1 MKPENKNKEI
11 KSKEIKGR
19 SLLYDAMRR
28 IYRNKLA
35 MIMFVILAIYILMA
49 LYSVLNIGHI
59 YELSTQHIEDVNRSF
74 VPPFQDRSAPFG
86 TDIFGRNVLYRA
98 VYGSKISMYLGFL
111 TLLIQI
117 PIAILMGAL
126 SGYYGGFIDD
136 AIQYLMSIIYSI
148 PGLIIIL
155 AFILLVGPSFLTIAL
170 AFALTGWVGLARVIR
185 GAFMQ
190 AREFEYVLAART
202 LGAKDGRIIFKHI
215 LPNVFHYVIISS
227 ILTFAGVIMSEVLLA
242 YLGLSVVGVPT
253 WGTMIADA
261 SQEVSAGRWQN
272 FLGAVPFI
280 WLFILALN
288 LIGDALRDALDPR
301 LRNL

>member
-1 MKPENKNKEI
+1 MQ
-11 KSKEIKGR
+11 EIKGR
-19 SLLYDAMRR
+19 SLLFDAARR

-35 MIMFVILAIYILMA
+35 MIMFIILFMYILMA
-49 LYSVLNIGHI
+49 LYSVLNIGNI
-59 YELSTQHIEDVNRSF
+59 AELATSHKLEDVNRSF
-74 VPPFQDRSAPFG
+74 VPPLTDKSAPFG
-86 TDIFGRNVLYRA
+86 TDIFGRNVLIRA
-98 VYGSKISMYLGFL
+98 VYGAKISMYLGFL
-111 TLLIQI
+111 TILIQI
-117 PIAILMGAL
+117 PIAILFGSLA
-126 SGYYGGFIDD
+126 GYYGGFIDD
-136 AIQYLMSIIYSI
+136 AIQYIMSIIYSI

-170 AFALTGWVGLARVIR
+170 AFALTGWVGLARIIR

-215 LPNVFHYVIISS
+215 LPNVFHYVIISA

-242 YLGLSVVGVPT
+242 FLGLSIVGVPT

-272 FLGAVPFI
+272 FIGAVPFI

>member
-1 MKPENKNKEI
+1 MEVV
-11 KSKEIKGR
+11 KGR
-19 SLLYDAMRR
+19 SLLFDAARR
-28 IYRNKLA
+28 IYRNRLA
-35 MIMFVILAIYILMA
+35 MIMFVIIFIYILMA
-49 LYSVLNIGHI
+49 LYSAFNVGHI
-59 YELSTQHIEDVNRSF
+59 FELATNHIEDVNRSF
-74 VPPFQDRSAPFG
+74 VPPFQDKSAPCG

-111 TLLIQI
+111 TILIQI
-117 PIAILMGAL
+117 PIAIIMGAL
-126 SGYYGGFIDD
+126 AGYYGGFIDD
-136 AIQYLMSIIYSI
+136 AIQYLMSIIYSV

-155 AFILLVGPSFLTIAL
+155 AFILLMGPSFLTIAL

-190 AREFEYVLAART
+190 AKEFEYVLAART

-215 LPNVFHYVIISS
+215 LPNVFHYVIISA

-242 YLGLSVVGVPT
+242 YLGLSIVGVPT

>member
-1 MKPENKNKEI
+1 MEMV
-11 KSKEIKGR
+11 KGR
-19 SLLYDAMRR
+19 SLLFDAARR

-35 MIMFVILAIYILMA
+35 MVMFVIIFLYVLMA
-49 LYSVLNIGHI
+49 IGSALNFGGI
-59 YELSTQHIEDVNRSF
+59 YQLATEHIEDVNRSF
-74 VPPFQDRSAPFG
+74 VPIGQDRSAPFG

-98 VYGSKISMYLGFL
+98 IYGSKISMYLGFL
-111 TLLIQI
+111 TIAI
-117 PIAILMGAL
+117 MVPIAIIMGSL
-126 SGYYGGFIDD
+126 SGYYGGFVDD

-148 PGLIIIL
+148 PGMIIIL
-155 AFILLVGPSFLTIAL
+155 AFIYLVGPSFLNIAL

-242 YLGLSVVGVPT
+242 YLGLSIVGVPT

-261 SQEVSAGRWQN
+261 TQEVSAGRWQN
-272 FLGAVPFI
+272 FVGAVPFI

>member
-1 MKPENKNKEI
+1 MDLENK
-11 KSKEIKGR
+11 KEIKGR
-19 SLLYDAMRR
+19 SLLADAARR
-28 IYRNKLA
+28 LYRNRLA
-35 MIMFVILAIYILMA
+35 MVMFVILFIYIIMA
-49 LYSVLNIGHI
+49 LISVFNIFDIETLATKHV
-59 YELSTQHIEDVNRSF
+59 EDVNMSF
-74 VPPFQDRSAPFG
+74 IPPFTDRANPLG
-86 TDIFGRNVLYRA
+86 TDIFGRNVLIRA
-98 VYGSKISMYLGFL
+98 VYGTKISMYLGFL
-111 TLLIQI
+111 TIALMV
-117 PIAILMGAL
+117 PIAIFFGSIA
-126 SGYYGGFIDD
+126 GYYGGVLDD
-136 AIQYLMSIIYSI
+136 AIQYLMSVIYSI

-155 AFILLVGPSFLTIAL
+155 AFILLLGPSFLNIAL

-185 GAFMQ
+185 GSFMQ
-190 AREFEYVLAART
+190 AREFEYVLAAKT

-215 LPNVFHYVIISS
+215 LPNVFHYVIISA

-242 YLGLSVVGVPT
+242 YLGLSIVGVPT

-280 WLFILALN
+280 WVFVLALN

>member
-1 MKPENKNKEI
+1 MQ
-11 KSKEIKGR
+11 EIKGR
-19 SLLYDAMRR
+19 SLLHDAARR
-28 IYRNKLA
+28 IYRKKLA
-35 MIMFVILAIYILMA
+35 MVMFIVLAIYILMA

-59 YELSTQHIEDVNRSF
+59 HELATTHKLEDINRSF
-74 VPPFQDRSAPFG
+74 LPPGKDRSAPLG

-117 PIAILMGAL
+117 PIAIIMGAL

-136 AIQYLMSIIYSI
+136 AIQYIMSIIYSI

-215 LPNVFHYVIISS
+215 LPNVFHYVIISA

-242 YLGLSVVGVPT
+242 YLGLSIVGVPT

-261 SQEVSAGRWQN
+261 AQEVSANRWQN
-272 FLGAVPFI
+272 FIAAVPFI

>member
-1 MKPENKNKEI
+1 MEMV
-11 KSKEIKGR
+11 KGR
-19 SLLYDAMRR
+19 SLLFDAARR

-35 MIMFVILAIYILMA
+35 MVMFVIIFLYVLMA
-49 LYSVLNIGHI
+49 IGSALNIGGI
-59 YELSTQHIEDVNRSF
+59 YQLATEHIEDVNRSF
-74 VPPFQDRSAPFG
+74 VPIGQDRSAPFG

-98 VYGSKISMYLGFL
+98 IYGSKISMYLGFL
-111 TLLIQI
+111 TIAI
-117 PIAILMGAL
+117 MVPIAIIMGSL
-126 SGYYGGFIDD
+126 SGYYGGFVDD

-148 PGLIIIL
+148 PGMIIIL
-155 AFILLVGPSFLTIAL
+155 AFILLVGPSFLNIAL

-242 YLGLSVVGVPT
+242 YLGLSIVGVPT

-261 SQEVSAGRWQN
+261 TQEVSAGRWQN
-272 FLGAVPFI
+272 FVGAVPFI

-288 LIGDALRDALDPR
+288 LIGDALRDELDPR

>member
-1 MKPENKNKEI
+1 MEVV
-11 KSKEIKGR
+11 KGR
-19 SLLYDAMRR
+19 SLLFDAARR
-28 IYRNKLA
+28 IYRNRLA
-35 MIMFVILAIYILMA
+35 MIMFVIIFIYILMA
-49 LYSVLNIGHI
+49 LYSAFNVGHI
-59 YELSTQHIEDVNRSF
+59 FELATNHIEDVNRSF
-74 VPPFQDRSAPFG
+74 VPPFQDKSAPLG

-111 TLLIQI
+111 TILIQI
-117 PIAILMGAL
+117 PIAIIMGDLA
-126 SGYYGGFIDD
+126 GYYGGFIDD
-136 AIQYLMSIIYSI
+136 AIQYLMSIIYSV

-155 AFILLVGPSFLTIAL
+155 AFILLMGPSFLTIAL

-190 AREFEYVLAART
+190 AKEFEYVLAART

-215 LPNVFHYVIISS
+215 LPNVFHYVIISA

-242 YLGLSVVGVPT
+242 YLGLSIVGVPT

>member
-1 MKPENKNKEI
+1 MEA
-11 KSKEIKGR
+11 IKGR
-19 SLLYDAMRR
+19 SLLYDAARR
-28 IYRNKLA
+28 IYRNRLA
-35 MIMFVILAIYILMA
+35 MVMFIVLFIYILMA
-49 LYSVLNIGHI
+49 LYSALNMGGI
-59 YELSTQHIEDVNRSF
+59 YNLATNHIEDVNRSF
-74 VPPFQDRSAPFG
+74 VPPFQDKSAPFG

-111 TLLIQI
+111 TILIEI
-117 PIAILMGAL
+117 PIAIIMGAL
-126 SGYYGGFIDD
+126 AGYYGGFIDD

-148 PGLIIIL
+148 PGMIIIL

-215 LPNVFHYVIISS
+215 LPNVFHYVIISA

-242 YLGLSVVGVPT
+242 YLGLSIVGVPT

>member
-1 MKPENKNKEI
+1 
-11 KSKEIKGR
+11 
-19 SLLYDAMRR
+19 
-28 IYRNKLA
+28 
-35 MIMFVILAIYILMA
+35 
-49 LYSVLNIGHI
+49 
-59 YELSTQHIEDVNRSF
+59 
-74 VPPFQDRSAPFG
+74 
-86 TDIFGRNVLYRA
+86 
-98 VYGSKISMYLGFL
+98 MYLGFL
-111 TLLIQI
+111 TILIEI
-117 PIAILMGAL
+117 PIAIIMGAL
-126 SGYYGGFIDD
+126 AGYYGGFIDD

-148 PGLIIIL
+148 PGMIVIL

-215 LPNVFHYVIISS
+215 LPNVFHYVIISA

-242 YLGLSVVGVPT
+242 YLGLSIVGVPT

-261 SQEVSAGRWQN
+261 TQEVSAGRWQN

>member
-1 MKPENKNKEI
+1 MQQT
-11 KSKEIKGR
+11 KEIKGR
-19 SLLYDAMRR
+19 SLIKDAARR

-35 MIMFVILAIYILMA
+35 MAMFAILFIYILMA
-49 LYSVLNIGHI
+49 IYSALNIGGI
-59 YELSTQHIEDVNRSF
+59 YELATHHIEDVERSF

-111 TLLIQI
+111 TILLMV
-117 PIAILMGAL
+117 PIAIIMGSL

-148 PGLIIIL
+148 PGMIVIL

-202 LGAKDGRIIFKHI
+202 LGARDGRIIFKHI

-242 YLGLSVVGVPT
+242 YLGLSIVGVPT

-280 WLFILALN
+280 WLFILSLN

>member
-1 MKPENKNKEI
+1 MEVV
-11 KSKEIKGR
+11 KGR
-19 SLLYDAMRR
+19 SLLFDAARR
-28 IYRNKLA
+28 IYRNRLA
-35 MIMFVILAIYILMA
+35 MIMFVIIFIYILMA
-49 LYSVLNIGHI
+49 LYSAFNVGHI
-59 YELSTQHIEDVNRSF
+59 FELATNHIEDVNRSF
-74 VPPFQDRSAPFG
+74 VPPLQDKSAPLG

-111 TLLIQI
+111 TILIQI
-117 PIAILMGAL
+117 PIAIIMGAL
-126 SGYYGGFIDD
+126 AGYYGGFIDD
-136 AIQYLMSIIYSI
+136 AIQYLMSIIYSV

-155 AFILLVGPSFLTIAL
+155 AFILLMGPSFLTIAL

-190 AREFEYVLAART
+190 AKEFEYVLAART

-215 LPNVFHYVIISS
+215 LPNVFHYVIISA

-242 YLGLSVVGVPT
+242 YLGLSIVGVPT

>member
-1 MKPENKNKEI
+1 MEP
-11 KSKEIKGR
+11 IKGR
-19 SLLYDAMRR
+19 SLLFDAARR

-35 MIMFVILAIYILMA
+35 MVMVIIIFIYIMMA
-49 LYSVLNIGHI
+49 ILSALNFGHI
-59 YELSTQHIEDVNRSF
+59 YDLSTQHIEDVNRSF
-74 VPPFQDRSAPFG
+74 VQPFQDKTAPFG

-98 VYGSKISMYLGFL
+98 VYGSKISIWLGFL
-111 TLLIQI
+111 TIIIMI
-117 PIAILMGAL
+117 PIAIIMGSL
-126 SGYYGGFIDD
+126 SGYYGGLIDD

-148 PGLIIIL
+148 PGLIIIM
-155 AFILLVGPSFLTIAL
+155 AFILLVGRSFLTIAL

-215 LPNVFHYVIISS
+215 LPNVFHYVIISA

-242 YLGLSVVGVPT
+242 YLGLSIVGVPT

-272 FLGAVPFI
+272 FIGAVPFI
-280 WLFILALN
+280 WLFILSLN
-288 LIGDALRDALDPR
+288 LLGDALRDALDPR